1 MHTLLLFWK
10 KRVTNEVI
18 FMGIGLNCGY
28 KTAEQMRFNLSCFL
42 RICAVSF
49 LLKLCLLIKLDPFFQ
64 ISPFWSSH
72 HHGDTAAGLL
82 GNFCPIMG
90 RTMTSQFIILACRLT
105 SFLEHMSCILC
116 FLSPEG
122 LSSFLFTV
130 WFCFSLLDSVTHTWV
145 HSSSG
150 WCHIK
155 IWFLCLPCHC
165 YFIPRF
171 SPFSLSICS
180 LVWWLGLIGEPEQ

>member
-1 MHTLLLFWK
+1 MYQMHTLLVFWK
-10 KRVTNEVI
+10 KRVINEVI

-28 KTAEQMRFNLSCFL
+28 KTAELIRFNLSCFL

-82 GNFCPIMG
+82 GNFCPIVG
-90 RTMTSQFIILACRLT
+90 RTMTSQFILACRLT
-105 SFLEHMSCILC
+105 SFLEPVSGILC

-130 WFCFSLLDSVTHTWV
+130 WLFFSWFCHTY
-145 HSSSG
+145 
-150 WCHIK
+150 
-155 IWFLCLPCHC
+155 L
-165 YFIPRF
+165 
-171 SPFSLSICS
+171 SP
-180 LVWWLGLIGEPEQ
+180 LIFWMVSH